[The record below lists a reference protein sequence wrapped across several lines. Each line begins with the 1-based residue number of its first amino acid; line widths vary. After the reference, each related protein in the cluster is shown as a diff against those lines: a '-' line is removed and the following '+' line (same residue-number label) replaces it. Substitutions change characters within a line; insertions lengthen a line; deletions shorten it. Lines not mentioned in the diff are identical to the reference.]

1 MSCYRTRC
9 GTRSDR
15 GAASVPAGSATE
27 ARQQLSESHGE
38 HQRCPSPYWVQRTPA
53 LVVQGRKT
61 RVHEEGAGKGHQAG
75 NEKAE
80 PRGTPSEPGHQ
91 GTRLLPALV
100 SVPPGRNSRQHEQ
113 RGNADQ
119 RSSKRAPVSLPE
131 SEERAL
137 DHQQGK
143 HDYEAPPP
151 EGSHLAPGNLSHPPP
166 RGQVTAGPCAWP
178 RRTSERGGEPW
189 RGPGSCLL

>member
-15 GAASVPAGSATE
+15 GVASVPAGSATE

-53 LVVQGRKT
+53 LT
-61 RVHEEGAGKGHQAG
+61 RRPNHGGH
-75 NEKAE
+75 
-80 PRGTPSEPGHQ
+80 PRNQ
-91 GTRLLPALV
+91 GT
-100 SVPPGRNSRQHEQ
+100 
-113 RGNADQ
+113 
-119 RSSKRAPVSLPE
+119 K
-131 SEERAL
+131 AL

-166 RGQVTAGPCAWP
+166 RGQVTAGPSTRTTRQPSPNSQAQTSSATFVAKILPVQTAQRQAGAPPADLSDDTLRLTPLHLSGGNQPGDGLPCA
-178 RRTSERGGEPW
+178 
-189 RGPGSCLL
+189 